1 MFSLNRAQII
11 GNMTRDPEVRSLPS
25 GQSVT
30 SFAVAT
36 NRRWKDKDG
45 NYKEDTQ
52 YHEVTVWGKL
62 GELASTMLTK
72 GKKVYIEGRLQTN
85 SWEGTDGAK
94 RSRTEIVAENFIPL
108 SPKGGDAS
116 FDIAEAINSDGGSGA
131 APKKKTDKK
140 EESGTTDEI
149 NLDDIPF

>member
-1 MFSLNRAQII
+1 MFSLNRATIV
-11 GNMTRDPEVRSLPS
+11 GNLTRDPETKVIPS
-25 GQSVT
+25 GQTVS

-45 NYKEDTQ
+45 NTKEDTQ
-52 YHEVTVWGKL
+52 YHEITVWGKL
-62 GELASTMLTK
+62 GELAAQMLSK
-72 GKKVYIEGRLQTN
+72 GKKVYVEGRLQTN

-108 SPKGGDAS
+108 SPRGDQPAS
-116 FDIAEAINSDGGSGA
+116 DFVPSVASDSS
-131 APKKKTDKK
+131 KSKK
-140 EESGTTDEI
+140 EEKTETAEEI

>member
-11 GNMTRDPEVRSLPS
+11 GNLTRDPELRTIPS
-25 GQSVT
+25 GQSVC

-45 NYKEDTQ
+45 NTKEDTQ
-52 YHEVTVWGKL
+52 YHEVSVWGKL
-62 GELASTMLTK
+62 GELASQMLSK
-72 GKKVYIEGRLQTN
+72 GKKVYVEGRLQTS

-94 RSRTEIVAENFIPL
+94 RTRTDIVAENFIPL
-108 SPKGGDAS
+108 SPKDGAS
-116 FDIAEAINSDGGSGA
+116 TFDIGGAISDDAAAE
-131 APKKKTDKK
+131 PKSDKK
-140 EESGTTDEI
+140 SAKKDEAPAEEI